1 MGLREIL
8 SISQSVEVSDQG
20 ELRDT
25 FVVKFLTE
33 ATSGAKSV
41 TVPAADFSPE
51 VATARAEERA
61 TEIDSAV
68 TGGGR

>member
-1 MGLREIL
+1 MGLEEIL
-8 SISQSVEVSDQG
+8 TISQSVEVDDQG

-51 VATARAEERA
+51 VAQARAEERA
-61 TEIDSAV
+61 TAIDGAV
-68 TGGGR
+68 TA

>member
-1 MGLREIL
+1 MGLEEIL
-8 SISQSVEVSDQG
+8 TISQSVEVDDQG
-20 ELRDT
+20 ELQDT

-33 ATSGAKSV
+33 ATSGAKTV
-41 TVPAADFSPE
+41 TVPASDFSPE
-51 VATARAEERA
+51 VAQARAEERA

>member
-1 MGLREIL
+1 MGLEEIL
-8 SISQSVEVSDQG
+8 TISQSVEVDNQG

-51 VATARAEERA
+51 VAQARAEERA
-61 TEIDSAV
+61 AAIDGAV
-68 TGGGR
+68 TA

>member
-8 SISQSVEVSDQG
+8 SISQSVEVTDQG
-20 ELRDT
+20 DLRDT

-51 VATARAEERA
+51 VAQARAEERA
-61 TEIDSAV
+61 TEIDAAV
-68 TGGGR
+68 GGG

>member
-1 MGLREIL
+1 MGLEEIL
-8 SISQSVEVSDQG
+8 TISQSVEVDDQG
-20 ELRDT
+20 ELQDT

-33 ATSGAKSV
+33 ATSGAKTV
-41 TVPAADFSPE
+41 TVPASDFSPE
-51 VATARAEERA
+51 VARARAEERA